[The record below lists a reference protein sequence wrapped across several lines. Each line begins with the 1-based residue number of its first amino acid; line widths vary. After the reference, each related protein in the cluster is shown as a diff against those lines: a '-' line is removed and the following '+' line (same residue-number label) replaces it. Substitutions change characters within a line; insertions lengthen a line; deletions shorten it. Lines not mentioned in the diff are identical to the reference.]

1 MARKSVHWSTER
13 KESLA
18 ADHSSLGSY
27 SSFVTQRLVSFDD
40 YLKQHGTSQLHPA
53 VAAIF
58 EKSKGFT
65 AVQAYQDQFR
75 LLEYKRRVEHEF
87 RDHLDVLIVPTTVRH
102 WKVEEVDVDPLGRNF
117 QLGEFTQFANLVD
130 LCAIAIPVGS
140 WINETGRAMPFG
152 ITLLAPAGRDEP
164 LMQLA
169 ERLLPNL
176 PKTATTDN
184 L

>member
-1 MARKSVHWSTER
+1 MDRKSAHWKPVRTE
-13 KESLA
+13 SVG

-65 AVQAYQDQFR
+65 AVQAYQDQFK
-75 LLEYKRRVEHEF
+75 LLGYKRRVEREF

-117 QLGEFTQFANLVD
+117 ELGEFTQFANLVD

-140 WINETGRAMPFG
+140 WTNDQGRAMPFG
-152 ITLLAPAGRDEP
+152 ITLLAPAGRDEA

-176 PKTATTDN
+176 PKIATADTS
-184 L
+184 